1 MSKYSTNQTKF
12 KDPETLISALVE
24 MGFNREDIEFHESP
38 AQLYDYTG
46 KATHYTD
53 AAGDKANIVIRKGP
67 FNRVM
72 GSGASNDFGFR
83 LQADGTYSA
92 FISQYDSHFL
102 TPAYMG
108 KLTAAYTRTQY
119 QKLAAKQGLRFAG
132 YGPKKNG
139 KTDMLFV
146 KA

>member
-12 KDPETLISALVE
+12 KDPETLITALIE
-24 MGFNREDIEFHESP
+24 MGFSSEDIELHETP
-38 AQLYDYTG
+38 VQLFDYTG

-53 AAGDKANIVIRKGP
+53 EAGDKANIVIRKGP

-83 LQADGTYSA
+83 LQANGTYSA
-92 FISQYDSHFL
+92 FISQYDSSYL

-108 KLTAAYTRTQY
+108 KLTAAYTRIQY
-119 QKLAAKQGLRFAG
+119 QKLAAKQRLRYLG
-132 YGPKKNG
+132 TVKKNG
-139 KTDMLFV
+139 KSEMLFG